1 MNRWKQAIEER
12 VPVIEIKY
20 TGVDLIIPKDTIEEQ
35 LGYRPG
41 DMLRVLIPSKVQLSP
56 LPRLPE
62 DVAAIRTTLEAVGGS
77 WSPSDAERFQQLR
90 EELWTEWQIPKSV

>member
-1 MNRWKQAIEER
+1 M

-20 TGVDLIIPKDTIEEQ
+20 TGTDLVISKDTIEEQ

-41 DMLRVLIPSKVQLSP
+41 DMLRVLIPSKVQLAP

-62 DVAAIRTTLEAVGGS
+62 VVTRMQESLEAVGGS
-77 WSPSDAERFQQLR
+77 WSLDDAERFQQMR
-90 EELWTEWQIPKSV
+90 QELWTEWQIPKSV